1 MIQDLTVTSLE
12 TITAFN
18 HISGAYLFTLDE
30 LQNATIGQ
38 GEEKTDITGRA
49 GRKITSLK
57 RNKTF
62 TVEATNGMLSAGLL
76 SLQTGTDW
84 ETKATIVRHTDYL
97 TVSDNEAATSWKAV
111 GTAGAEIIDLV
122 VKNADGT
129 LSLDTLEQDSTA
141 AAGKY
146 AYDPATK
153 KLSFSGIEDGTEIM
167 VYYDRR
173 INADVLDGDGSKYSG
188 KATLYIDFIAEDK
201 CGKSYHGQFFVPKA
215 DISGEFSIEMGD
227 NQTVHAF
234 NAEALAGACGL
245 SGDNLWTFTI
255 FGSDAEDV
263 E

>member
-62 TVEATNGMLSAGLL
+62 TVDATNGMLSSGLL

-84 ETKATIVRHTDYL
+84 ATKNTLVRHTDYL
-97 TVSDNEAATSWKAV
+97 TVQSDAATTSWKAV
-111 GTAGAEIIDLV
+111 GSEGAEIVDLI

-129 LSLDTLEQDSTA
+129 LSNTLEQA
-141 AAGKY
+141 AEAATGTF

-153 KLSFSGIEDGTEIM
+153 ALTFSGITDGTEVI
-167 VYYDRR
+167 VYYDRK
-173 INADVLDGDGSKYSG
+173 ISADVLDGDGSKYSG

-201 CGKSYHGQFFVPKA
+201 CGKSYHGQFYVPKA

-263 E
+263 A

>member
-62 TVEATNGMLSAGLL
+62 TIDATNGMLSAGLL

-84 ETKATIVRHTDYL
+84 ETKETVVRHTDYL
-97 TVSDNEAATSWKAV
+97 TVSGNEAATQWKAS
-111 GTAGAEIIDLV
+111 GTAGAEIVDLI
-122 VKNADGT
+122 VKNEDGT
-129 LSLDTLEQDSTA
+129 LSNSLEQAETA
-141 AAGKY
+141 AEGKF
-146 AYDPATK
+146 AYNPETK
-153 KLSFSGIEDGTEIM
+153 KLTFSGIQDGTEVI
-167 VYYDRR
+167 VYYDRK
-173 INADVLDGDGSKYSG
+173 ISADVLEGDGSKYSG

-255 FGSDAEDV
+255 FGSDTQDAA
-263 E
+263 

>member
-62 TVEATNGMLSAGLL
+62 TIDATNGMLSAGLL

-84 ETKATIVRHTDYL
+84 ETKETVVRHTDYL
-97 TVSDNEAATSWKAV
+97 TVKNNEAATQWKAS
-111 GTAGAEIIDLV
+111 GTAGAEIVDLI
-122 VKNADGT
+122 VKNEDGT
-129 LSLDTLEQDSTA
+129 LSNSLEQAETA
-141 AAGKY
+141 AEGKF
-146 AYDPATK
+146 AYNPETK
-153 KLSFSGIEDGTEIM
+153 KLIFSGIEDGTEVI
-167 VYYDRR
+167 VYYDRK
-173 INADVLDGDGSKYSG
+173 ISADVLEGDGSKYSG

-255 FGSDAEDV
+255 FGSDTQDAA
-263 E
+263 

>member
-84 ETKATIVRHTDYL
+84 ETKTTIVRHTDYL
-97 TVSDNEAATSWKAV
+97 SVASNKATTSWKAV
-111 GTAGAEIIDLV
+111 GTAGSEIIDLI

-129 LSLDTLEQDSTA
+129 LANDLEQDSTA
-141 AAGKY
+141 AEGKF
-146 AYDPATK
+146 AYDPSTK
-153 KLSFSGIEDGTEIM
+153 ELSFSGIADGTEIM
-167 VYYDRR
+167 VYYDRQ
-173 INADVLDGDGSKYSG
+173 ISADVLEGDGSKYSG

-201 CGKSYHGQFFVPKA
+201 CGVSYHGQFFVPKA

-255 FGSDAEDV
+255 FGSDAPDV
-263 E
+263 A

>member
-62 TVEATNGMLSAGLL
+62 TIDATNGMLSAGLL

-84 ETKATIVRHTDYL
+84 ETKETVVRHTDYL
-97 TVSDNEAATSWKAV
+97 TVQSNEATTQWKAT
-111 GTAGAEIIDLV
+111 GTAGAEIVDLII
-122 VKNADGT
+122 KNADGT
-129 LSLDTLEQDSTA
+129 LSNSLEQASEA
-141 AAGKY
+141 AEGKFAY
-146 AYDPATK
+146 APATK
-153 KLSFSGIEDGTEIM
+153 KLTFSGIEDGTEII
-167 VYYDRR
+167 VYYDRK
-173 INADVLDGDGSKYSG
+173 ISADVLEGDGSKYSG

-255 FGSDAEDV
+255 FGSDTEDAA
-263 E
+263 